1 MSQDISQLSTS
12 LIADSASLQN
22 FIQSLKGAPFVTI
35 DTEFLRDKTYW
46 PQLCLVQIA
55 GPESAAAIDTLA
67 PGIDLAPLVE
77 LLNDQSILKV
87 FHAARQD
94 VEIFFR
100 LSGKIPQP
108 IVDTQVMA
116 MVCGYGDAASY
127 ETLATKLANASIDKS
142 SRFTDWARRPL
153 SDRQLKYALSDVT
166 YLRVVYEKLEHKL
179 ATSGRMEWVAD
190 EMAILTD
197 PATYTLAPENS
208 WQRLKI
214 RSDKP
219 RFLAVLREIAA
230 WREREARER
239 DIPRSRLIKDE
250 QLLEIAAHPPRDADA
265 LAQCRGVTKGFAE
278 GRMGDAILAA
288 VSRAMELPEAD
299 SPRLPPRPDLPPGLG
314 PLIDLLRVLLKTRC
328 DQHEVAQKL
337 IANADDLERIA
348 ADDNADV
355 PALSGWRR
363 KVFGEEALAL
373 KHGKL
378 ALTAAGKRVKII
390 PVPQPSQVQSDAAR

>member
-1 MSQDISQLSTS
+1 MNRDISKLSTS
-12 LIADSASLQN
+12 LITESAALQH
-22 FIQSLKGAPFVTI
+22 FIQGLKGTPFVTI

-55 GPESAAAIDTLA
+55 GPDSAAAIDTLA
-67 PGIDLAPLVE
+67 PGIDLAPLIE
-77 LLNDQSILKV
+77 LLNDRSVIKV

-94 VEIFFR
+94 VEIFFKLAGR
-100 LSGKIPQP
+100 IPEP

-142 SRFTDWARRPL
+142 SRFTDWSRRPL
-153 SDRQLKYALSDVT
+153 TERQMKYALSDVT
-166 YLRVVYEKLEHKL
+166 YLRVVYEKLQHKL
-179 ATSGRMEWVAD
+179 EASGRTGWVAD

-197 PATYTLAPENS
+197 PATYTLEPSQA

-214 RSDKP
+214 RTDKP

-250 QLLEIAAHPPRDADA
+250 QLLEIAAHPPRDAEA
-265 LAQCRGVTKGFAE
+265 LAQCRGVTKGFAD

-288 VSRAMELPEAD
+288 VKRAIDLPEAD
-299 SPRLPPRPDLPPGLG
+299 CPRLPPRADLPPGLG
-314 PLIDLLRVLLKTRC
+314 PLVDLLRVLLKTRC

-337 IANADDLERIA
+337 IANVDDLERIA

-355 PALSGWRR
+355 PALTGWRR
-363 KVFGEEALAL
+363 KVFGEEAVAL

-378 ALTAAGKRVKII
+378 ALTAAGKKVKII
-390 PVPQPSQVQSDAAR
+390 PLP

>member
-1 MSQDISQLSTS
+1 MNQDISKLSTS
-12 LIADSASLQN
+12 LITDSVALRS
-22 FIQSLKGAPFVTI
+22 FIQDLKAAPFVTI

-55 GPESAAAIDTLA
+55 GPDHAAAIDTLA
-67 PGIDLAPLVE
+67 PGLDLQPLIE
-77 LLNDQSILKV
+77 LLSDTAILKV

-94 VEIFFR
+94 VEIFYK
-100 LSGKIPQP
+100 LTGAIPTP
-108 IVDTQVMA
+108 IADTQVMA

-127 ETLATKLANASIDKS
+127 ETLATKLAHATIDKS

-166 YLRVVYEKLEHKL
+166 YLRIVYEKLQHKL
-179 ATSGRMEWVAD
+179 DSAARGEWVAD
-190 EMAILTD
+190 EMAILTNPGTYDLD
-197 PATYTLAPENS
+197 PWTS

-230 WREREARER
+230 WREREAQER

-250 QLLEIAAHPPRDADA
+250 QLLEIAAHPPRDAEA
-265 LAQCRGVTKGFAE
+265 LAQCRGLSKGFAE
-278 GRMGDAILAA
+278 GRMGEAILAA
-288 VSRAMELPEAD
+288 VHRAMDLPEAD
-299 SPRLPPRPDLPPGLG
+299 CPKMKPRPDLPAGLG

-337 IANADDLERIA
+337 IANSDDLERIA
-348 ADDNADV
+348 ADDKAPV
-355 PALSGWRR
+355 QALSGWRR

-378 ALTAAGKRVKII
+378 ALTAAGKKVKVIAL
-390 PVPQPSQVQSDAAR
+390 SDA

>member
-1 MSQDISQLSTS
+1 MNHDVSKLSTS
-12 LIADSASLQN
+12 LIADSAALRR
-22 FIQSLKGAPFVTI
+22 FIQELSGTPFVTI

-55 GPESAAAIDTLA
+55 GPQTAAAIDTLA
-67 PGIDLAPLVE
+67 PGIDLAPLIE
-77 LLNDQSILKV
+77 LLNDRSILKV

-100 LSGKIPQP
+100 MTGKIPAP

-127 ETLATKLANASIDKS
+127 ETLATKLANGNIDKS
-142 SRFTDWARRPL
+142 SRFTDWSRRPL
-153 SDRQLKYALSDVT
+153 TERQLKYALSDVT
-166 YLRVVYEKLEHKL
+166 YLRVVYEKLQQKL
-179 ATSGRMEWVAD
+179 ESSDRTDWVAD

-197 PATYTLAPENS
+197 PATYTIVPEQS

-219 RFLAVLREIAA
+219 RFLAVLRELAA
-230 WREREARER
+230 WREREAQER

-265 LAQCRGVTKGFAE
+265 LAQCRGLSKSFAE
-278 GRMGDAILAA
+278 GRMGEAILAA
-288 VSRAMELPEAD
+288 VKRAVDLPEAD
-299 SPRLPPRPDLPPGLG
+299 CPRLPPRPDLPPGLG
-314 PLIDLLRVLLKTRC
+314 PLVDLLRVLLKTRC
-328 DQHEVAQKL
+328 DQYEVAQKL

-348 ADDNADV
+348 ADDKAPV
-355 PALSGWRR
+355 AALSGWRR

-378 ALTAAGKRVKII
+378 ALTAAGKKVKII
-390 PVPQPSQVQSDAAR
+390 SVPNA

>member
-1 MSQDISQLSTS
+1 MNQDVSDLSTS
-12 LIADSASLQN
+12 LIADSVALQH
-22 FIQSLKGAPFVTI
+22 FIQSLKEAPFVTI

-55 GPESAAAIDTLA
+55 GPQSAAAIDTLA
-67 PGIDLAPLVE
+67 AGIDLTPLVE
-77 LLNDQSILKV
+77 LLNDRKILKV

-153 SDRQLKYALSDVT
+153 TDRQLKYALSDVT
-166 YLRVVYEKLEHKL
+166 YLRVVYEKLQHKL
-179 ATSGRMEWVAD
+179 DESGRTEWVAD

-197 PATYTLAPENS
+197 PATYTLAPEDA

-265 LAQCRGVTKGFAE
+265 LAQCRGVTKGFAD
-278 GRMGDAILAA
+278 GRMGEAILAA
-288 VSRAMELPEAD
+288 VKRAMELSEAD

-348 ADDNADV
+348 ADDRADV

-378 ALTAAGKRVKII
+378 ALTAAGKKVKII
-390 PVPQPSQVQSDAAR
+390 PVPQSSLVHSDAAH

>member
-1 MSQDISQLSTS
+1 MNQDVSDLSTS
-12 LIADSASLQN
+12 LIADSVALQH
-22 FIQSLKGAPFVTI
+22 FIQSLKEAPFVTI

-55 GPESAAAIDTLA
+55 GPQSAAAIDTLA
-67 PGIDLAPLVE
+67 PGIDLTPLVE
-77 LLNDQSILKV
+77 LLNDRKILKV

-153 SDRQLKYALSDVT
+153 TDRQLKYALSDVT
-166 YLRVVYEKLEHKL
+166 YLRVVYEKLQHKL
-179 ATSGRMEWVAD
+179 DESGRTEWVAD

-197 PATYTLAPENS
+197 PATYTLAPEDA

-265 LAQCRGVTKGFAE
+265 LAQCRGVTKGFAD
-278 GRMGDAILAA
+278 GRMGEAILAA
-288 VSRAMELPEAD
+288 VKRAMELSEAD

-348 ADDNADV
+348 ADDRADV

-378 ALTAAGKRVKII
+378 ALTAAGKKVKII
-390 PVPQPSQVQSDAAR
+390 PVPQSSLVHSDAAH